1 MTKLIWF
8 MVMLVVVAVSADD
21 IKGVLPNGDDT
32 KIENVDF
39 PKEVKK
45 VEEKLPHVKLTK
57 NEPLVD
63 SVVSEKVID
72 NELKPI
78 MPIFPSFL
86 QPKNFFSPFK
96 NMMDTKEPN
105 NDDQK
110 PKRGVLTIILLNRK
124 RPEKPKIEDEIKDT
138 VNGVADKA
146 QEIEHDFAHRAQE
159 KMHSLTNFILND
171 IFGQKQ
177 PVEHMQMQPR
187 KHLLGGNDDPDH
199 SFFSI
204 QHGAGY
210 NENSD
215 INDFIRYVKGDQMP
229 VLSNDFGYAS
239 HHHHKNCNFLRY
251 LKMKAH
257 IHYRTIVHLIFVSGI
272 ILIILMLINFIVKS
286 YKRRYVQHYYTQG
299 NEDIASIDSVISK
312 HKEAEA
318 NEVSSSPS
326 ILISAPPA
334 YDEVNTRRP
343 RSSLIKSLAAAYKS
357 RYEKVDESSARHD
370 EDAASVSS
378 LPPYEAPAKSDE
390 KK

>member
-1 MTKLIWF
+1 MAKLIWF
-8 MVMLVVVAVSADD
+8 MAMLVVVAVSADD
-21 IKGVLPNGDDT
+21 IRGVLPEGDDI
-32 KIENVDF
+32 KIEKVDF
-39 PKEVKK
+39 PKEVAK
-45 VEEKLPHVKLTK
+45 VEEKLPHLELTK
-57 NEPLVD
+57 TKPLVE
-63 SVVSEKVID
+63 SVNEKVVD

-96 NMMDTKEPN
+96 NMMENKEPSA
-105 NDDQK
+105 DEQK
-110 PKRGVLTIILLNRK
+110 PRHGVLTIILLNRK
-124 RPEKPKIEDEIKDT
+124 RPEEHKIEDGFKD
-138 VNGVADKA
+138 VADKA
-146 QEIEHDFAHRAQE
+146 KEIEHDFAHRAQE
-159 KMHSLTNFILND
+159 KMHSLTNFILSD

-199 SFFSI
+199 YFSI

-229 VLSNDFGYAS
+229 VISNDLGYAN
-239 HHHHKNCNFLRY
+239 HHQHKNCNFIRY

-257 IHYRTIVHLIFVSGI
+257 IHYRTIVHLVFVSGI
-272 ILIILMLINFIVKS
+272 ILIILMIINLIIKS
-286 YKRRYVQHYYTQG
+286 YKRRYVQQYYSHS

-318 NEVSSSPS
+318 NELESSPS
-326 ILISAPPA
+326 ILIAAPPA
-334 YDEVNTRRP
+334 YDEVNTRKP
-343 RSSLIKSLAAAYKS
+343 RSSLIKSLAAAYKT
-357 RYEKVDESSARHD
+357 RYEKVDESSD
-370 EDAASVSS
+370 SVSVSS